1 MKDIYQSKLKN
12 GLRYIL
18 INQKG
23 AGSVTVHLR
32 GLAGSRF
39 EKNTEVGASHIL
51 EHLLLNNKYR
61 DKVFNQGGKIVGVT
75 GREDILFM
83 VKVRKTDLE
92 IALEYLSSIL
102 KSADIDNKTFSN
114 EKKVVIEEIRR
125 FSNVPEKLIG
135 RLSYQL
141 LFPKQRVS
149 SFNTGNINDLNK
161 LSLTDVLKFKD
172 RLFHASNFILSISG
186 DTDRFGTEK
195 LINKYYS
202 SLEKAKSITLQDLK
216 KDNKKG
222 IQNIVNKYF
231 NQNHIKIDFY
241 GYPLSSNVSVYKKSI
256 YTEILSRV
264 INNYLRTVL
273 KENMGLSYILECT
286 SFSSGGYGILGIYL
300 ATSCKEVPHIINTI
314 FKLLGDVSQLF
325 TNSSIDKAKKQYL
338 LDLEFSYEKTS
349 FRAEYYSRLLLHGV
363 KDPDI
368 RKEIKIIE
376 ESDRFN
382 ILQVYKEIFSQKP
395 KITILSNRKL
405 IDSV

>member
-102 KSADIDNKTFSN
+102 KSADIDNKTFDN

-135 RLSYQL
+135 RVSYQL

-161 LSLTDVLKFKD
+161 LSLSDVLKFKD

-186 DTDRFGTEK
+186 DMDRFGTEK

-202 SLEKAKSITLQDLK
+202 SLEKAKSVTPQDLK

-231 NQNHIKIDFY
+231 NRNHIKIDFY
-241 GYPLSSNVSVYKKSI
+241 GYPLSSNISIYRKSI
-256 YTEILSRV
+256 YAEILSRI

-273 KENMGLSYILECT
+273 KEKMGLSYVLECT

-314 FKLLGDVSQLF
+314 FKLLGDISQLF
-325 TNSSIDKAKKQYL
+325 TNNNIDKAKKQYL

>member
-125 FSNVPEKLIG
+125 FSNVP
-135 RLSYQL
+135 
-141 LFPKQRVS
+141 
-149 SFNTGNINDLNK
+149 
-161 LSLTDVLKFKD
+161 
-172 RLFHASNFILSISG
+172 
-186 DTDRFGTEK
+186 
-195 LINKYYS
+195 
-202 SLEKAKSITLQDLK
+202 
-216 KDNKKG
+216 
-222 IQNIVNKYF
+222 
-231 NQNHIKIDFY
+231 
-241 GYPLSSNVSVYKKSI
+241 
-256 YTEILSRV
+256 
-264 INNYLRTVL
+264 
-273 KENMGLSYILECT
+273 
-286 SFSSGGYGILGIYL
+286 
-300 ATSCKEVPHIINTI
+300 
-314 FKLLGDVSQLF
+314 
-325 TNSSIDKAKKQYL
+325 
-338 LDLEFSYEKTS
+338 
-349 FRAEYYSRLLLHGV
+349 
-363 KDPDI
+363 
-368 RKEIKIIE
+368 
-376 ESDRFN
+376 
-382 ILQVYKEIFSQKP
+382 
-395 KITILSNRKL
+395 
-405 IDSV
+405 